1 MGGAGPEFILMKAD
15 SNWEGG
21 NFKTVE
27 SHKVAT
33 AEKSNDFRD
42 PFIFKDLNAKLYLL
56 YSSGGEK
63 EIGVS

>member
-1 MGGAGPEFILMKAD
+1 MKAD
-15 SNWEGG
+15 LNLEGG

-42 PFIFKDLNAKLYLL
+42 PFIFKDLNGKLYLL